1 MSEASSDFRPRP
13 ALPATPRRVRSV
25 PRAGAVDDRVQTID
39 PASAAPPYPLDPPLV
54 EVRIPVRAPHAN
66 ATGYSRN
73 VLRNRFPGA
82 EVGDDLHMLFTEPD
96 KTGRSR
102 LAPDVL
108 VALNVPR
115 SPTRGEYDADLLG
128 PPDFVLEVLSRSTWI
143 HDVGRKL
150 NCYQQIGVRECLL
163 FDVTGEDL
171 AGVGKDIWG
180 FALTPKRREP
190 LAECVLP
197 TGEHGVRSEM
207 LGLVAYVAERTPP
220 SASRETWALTMRW
233 HDPTTGA
240 DIRDY
245 DQTVAGEALALA
257 GQAQARA
264 EATQVRADATHARAD
279 ATQARAEAAQARDDA
294 AQARDDAAQ
303 ARAETQ
309 AERAKVRTER
319 ARAEAALRGEEA
331 ALRREEATRRRNA
344 ELEEE
349 LRRLRGEP

>member
-39 PASAAPPYPLDPPLV
+39 PVSAAPPYPLDPPLV

-66 ATGYSRN
+66 ATGYSRD

-96 KTGRSR
+96 KTGQSR
-102 LAPDVL
+102 LSPDVL
-108 VALNVPR
+108 VALNVSR

-128 PPDFVLEVLSRSTWI
+128 PPDFVLEVLSRSTWR

-150 NCYQQIGVRECLL
+150 SCYQQIGVRECLL

-197 TGEHGVRSEM
+197 TGERGVRSEM

-220 SASRETWALTMRW
+220 SAPRETWALTMRW

-279 ATQARAEAAQARDDA
+279 ATQARAEAAHARDDA
-294 AQARDDAAQ
+294 TQ

-349 LRRLRGEP
+349 LRRLRGGS

>member
-39 PASAAPPYPLDPPLV
+39 PVSAAPPYPLDPPLV

-96 KTGRSR
+96 KTGQSR
-102 LAPDVL
+102 LSPDVL

-128 PPDFVLEVLSRSTWI
+128 PPDFVLEVLSRSTWR

-150 NCYQQIGVRECLL
+150 SCYQQIGVRECLL

-197 TGEHGVRSEM
+197 TGERGVRSEM

-279 ATQARAEAAQARDDA
+279 ATQARAEAAQARDEA
-294 AQARDDAAQ
+294 AQARDDATQ

-319 ARAEAALRGEEA
+319 ARAEA